1 MGGWGDTHTGVV
13 YVNFGGELLASGPI
27 MLVLLVLGVLGIDAL
42 MHIPNS
48 APLPLQCRSQ
58 R

>member
-1 MGGWGDTHTGVV
+1 MGAGVV